1 MTETEPAATP
11 ALDPDIAIRRIAV
24 RRLARTVKIA
34 ADLVAHCQQLAS
46 DAGNGDHLGPLSAAA
61 RLINSNARMAHAL
74 GHIALVERRQ
84 RTIIEHIRPPA
95 VELNSTNENRRRS
108 EIREDIG
115 TKIDDALAADRRRRL
130 LQPGDPHEE
139 ANLRLQEE
147 EWNETH
153 PQKRAMDMYRRFG
166 RSLNDRGR

>member
-1 MTETEPAATP
+1 MTETEPAAVP
-11 ALDPDIAIRRIAV
+11 APDPDIAIRRIAV

-34 ADLVAHCQQLAS
+34 ADLVAHCQRLAS

-95 VELNSTNENRRRS
+95 PELNSRNENRGDIRAEIMRR
-108 EIREDIG
+108 
-115 TKIDDALAADRRRRL
+115 LAVGDADRRREQL
-130 LQPGDPHEE
+130 SHPNDPQEE
-139 ANLRLQEE
+139 ANLMLQEA
-147 EWNETH
+147 EWNEMESGR
-153 PQKRAMDMYRRFG
+153 RAPD
-166 RSLNDRGR
+166 SA

>member
-1 MTETEPAATP
+1 LPAARQ
-11 ALDPDIAIRRIAV
+11 RRRQ
-24 RRLARTVKIA
+24 RRSPRPLERRRA
-34 ADLVAHCQQLAS
+34 ADQFQ
-46 DAGNGDHLGPLSAAA
+46 
-61 RLINSNARMAHAL
+61 RAHAL

-153 PQKRAMDMYRRFG
+153 PQKRAMDMYWRFG
-166 RSLNDRGR
+166 RSLHDRSR

>member
-1 MTETEPAATP
+1 M
-11 ALDPDIAIRRIAV
+11 
-24 RRLARTVKIA
+24 KIA
-34 ADLVAHCQQLAS
+34 ADLIAHCQQLAS

-84 RTIIEHIRPPA
+84 RTIIEHIQPPKPA
-95 VELNSTNENRRRS
+95 PELNSGFGNRTRW

-115 TKIDDALAADRRRRL
+115 TKIDAAAAAERRERL
-130 LQPGDPHEE
+130 LHPGDPQEE

-147 EWNETH
+147 EWAEAD
-153 PQKRAMDMYRRFG
+153 PKKRGRDTYLGLR
-166 RSLNDRGR
+166 RSLHGRGG